1 MTESVNGFLVVDKP
15 ANLTSHDVV
24 AKVRRGTGIK
34 KIGHTGTL
42 DPMATGVLVL
52 CLGYAT
58 RLSEYVMAST
68 KVYRATVKFGVETD
82 TYDADGH
89 VTAEADASHITQDVI
104 TASLPQFR
112 GAILQIPPMY
122 SAIQKNGKRL
132 YDLARA
138 GIEVEREPRPVT
150 IYQLELLRWVWPQA
164 EIEIKCSAGTY
175 IRSLA
180 HDLGAVLGVGAHL
193 TSLRRTASGTLSDPI
208 DWQTIQKAMKEE
220 TWAKLII
227 DEHIPLRHLT
237 AIQLDAIQAA
247 LFMRGQAIPAGQIG
261 KPPTYLNNSTPV
273 EADHANPDHAA
284 EVRVY
289 DHRDRLI
296 GIGLLSPQKLQPAKV
311 FG

>member
-1 MTESVNGFLVVDKP
+1 MAESINGFLVVDKP
-15 ANLTSHDVV
+15 ASLTSHDVV

-34 KIGHTGTL
+34 KIGHAGTL

-68 KVYRATVKFGVETD
+68 KVYHATVKFGVETD

-89 VTAEADASHITQDVI
+89 VTAEHDASHITREHI
-104 TASLPQFR
+104 EATLPQFR
-112 GAILQIPPMY
+112 GDILQVPPMY

-150 IYQLELLRWVWPQA
+150 IYTLELLRWVWPQA
-164 EIEIKCSAGTY
+164 LVEVKCSAGTY

-180 HDLGAVLGVGAHL
+180 YDMGQALGIGAHL
-193 TSLRRTASGTLSDPI
+193 TNLRRVASGTLADPI
-208 DWQTIQKAMKEE
+208 DWQTMQKAMKEE
-220 TWAKLII
+220 TWPKLVI
-227 DEHIPLRHLT
+227 DEHLPLRHLT
-237 AIQLDAIQAA
+237 AIQLDQLQSA
-247 LFMRGQAIPAGQIG
+247 LFMRGQAIPTGQIDT
-261 KPPTYLNNSTPV
+261 PPPFLNNGQS
-273 EADHANPDHAA
+273 PDATSD

-289 DHRDRLI
+289 DARDHLI
-296 GIGLLSPQKLQPAKV
+296 GIGMLSPERLQPAKV